1 MELDKIAEEYTA
13 KYDAWLQ
20 RLGLTTETMA
30 ERYTALIEV
39 TPLKVIAW

>member
-1 MELDKIAEEYTA
+1 VTAEKYTA

-20 RLGLTTETMA
+20 RLDLTIETMA

-39 TPLKVIAW
+39 TPVKLIAW